1 MQRAT
6 SIEVPSTMKY
16 QCKKEDCDQDGFII
30 VNTDDEMLCIDHFNQ
45 AYENAYDVP
54 GPSDMESEQ

>member
-1 MQRAT
+1 MNDH
-6 SIEVPSTMKY
+6 
-16 QCKKEDCDQDGFII
+16 CKKENCNKDGFII

-54 GPSDMESEQ
+54 GPTDMESENER

>member
-1 MQRAT
+1 
-6 SIEVPSTMKY
+6 MKY

-45 AYENAYDVP
+45 AYESAYDVP
-54 GPSDMESEQ
+54 GPSDTERDQ

>member
-1 MQRAT
+1 MPRAT
-6 SIEVPSTMKY
+6 SIKVPSTMNDH
-16 QCKKEDCDQDGFII
+16 CKKENCNKDGFII

-54 GPSDMESEQ
+54 GPTDMESEQ